1 VRGSRLSASAGKI
14 DSKQEQRLAK
24 KEKYLV
30 GLDIGSTKTCALIAE
45 IADEQ
50 VKFLALGAAE
60 SKGLRKGL
68 IVNLDSTVSSIRRA
82 VEEAESVAN
91 VPVDSAVIGVAGGHV
106 RGINS
111 RGGITLGQRARD
123 IERDDV
129 RRAID
134 AARNITLPDD
144 REVLHVLPHEFIVD
158 AQDGIRDAIGMVGQ
172 KLSVN
177 VHLVTSSVA
186 ATQNLVTAANK
197 AGILINDTVLEPLAS
212 AESCLTQDERDL
224 GCCLLDIGGGT
235 TELIVYGGGVVRH
248 TGAVP
253 VGGDHFT
260 NDLAVGL
267 RTPIPEAEK
276 IKRRHGYAASSF
288 LKEGGAIEIASVG
301 DRPPR
306 NIFAHMLTDIIEPR
320 SMELLALIRDDLQ
333 RAGLD
338 GQIPAGFVLA
348 GGGALLRGLD
358 ELAEQAFHLPVRIA
372 EPKGLADLPEQVAQ
386 PEYATVVGLVLYGAK
401 MRRSAPQRVGNLVS
415 KLKSMFAGAS

>member
-1 VRGSRLSASAGKI
+1 
-14 DSKQEQRLAK
+14 LAK
-24 KEKYLV
+24 KDKYLI
-30 GLDIGSTKTCALIAE
+30 GLDIGSTKTCVLIAE
-45 IADEQ
+45 ADDEQ
-50 VKFLALGAAE
+50 VRFLALGAAE

-82 VEEAESVAN
+82 VEEAEGVAN
-91 VPVDSAVIGVAGGHV
+91 VPVESALIGVAGSHV
-106 RGINS
+106 RGVNS
-111 RGGITLGQRARD
+111 RGGVTLGNRPRD
-123 IERDDV
+123 IEREDV

-134 AARNITLPDD
+134 AARNITLPED
-144 REVLHVLPHEFIVD
+144 REVLHVLPHEFLVD
-158 AQDGIRDAIGMVGQ
+158 AQEGIRDPVGMIGQ
-172 KLSVN
+172 RLETN

-186 ATQNLVTAANK
+186 ATQNLVTAANR
-197 AGILINDTVLEPLAS
+197 AGILISDTVLEPFAS

-248 TGAVP
+248 TSGVA

-267 RTPIPEAEK
+267 RTPIPEAER
-276 IKRRHGYAASSF
+276 IKRHHGCAAASM
-288 LKEGGAIEIASVG
+288 LHEDGAIEIASVG

-306 NIFAHMLTDIIEPR
+306 TIFARMLTDILEPR
-320 SMELLALIRDDLQ
+320 AQELLALIRDDLQ

-338 GQIPAGFVLA
+338 RQIPAGFVLA
-348 GGGALLRGLD
+348 GGGAKLHGLI
-358 ELAEQAFHLPVRIA
+358 ELAEQSFHLPMRIA

-386 PEYATVVGLVLYGAK
+386 PEYATVVGLVMYGAK
-401 MRRSAPQRVGNLVS
+401 ARRSGPQRAGNLVS

>member
-1 VRGSRLSASAGKI
+1 LS
-14 DSKQEQRLAK
+14 K
-24 KEKYLV
+24 KDRYII
-30 GLDIGSTKTCALIAE
+30 GLDVGSTKTCALIAE
-45 IADEQ
+45 VDGEL
-50 VKFLALGAAE
+50 VRFLALGAAE

-82 VEEAESVAN
+82 VEEAEGVAN
-91 VPVDSAVIGVAGGHV
+91 VPVEAAVIGVAGGHV
-106 RGINS
+106 RGVNS
-111 RGGITLGQRARD
+111 RGGVTLGNRARD

-129 RRAID
+129 RRAVD
-134 AARNITLPDD
+134 AARNIVLPED
-144 REVLHVLPHEFIVD
+144 REVLHVLPHEFMVD

-172 KLSVN
+172 RLEAN
-177 VHLVTSSVA
+177 VHLVTSSIA
-186 ATQNLVTAANK
+186 ATQNLVTAANR
-197 AGILINDTVLEPLAS
+197 AGILVSDTVLEPLAS
-212 AESCLTQDERDL
+212 AEACLTQDERDL

-248 TGAVP
+248 TSAVP

-276 IKRRHGYAASSF
+276 IKRRHGCAASS
-288 LKEGGAIEIASVG
+288 LLHEDTSIEIASVG

-306 NIFAHMLTDIIEPR
+306 TIFARMLTDIIEPR
-320 SMELLALIRDDLQ
+320 AMELLALIRDDLK

-348 GGGALLRGLD
+348 GGGARLNGLID
-358 ELAEQAFHLPVRIA
+358 LAEQSFHLPVRIA
-372 EPKGLADLPEQVAQ
+372 EPKGLAELPEQVAQ
-386 PEYATVVGLVLYGAK
+386 PEYATVVGLVMYGAK
-401 MRRSAPQRVGNLVS
+401 TRRNSVQRAGNLVS

>member
-1 VRGSRLSASAGKI
+1 
-14 DSKQEQRLAK
+14 LAK
-24 KEKYLV
+24 KDKYVV

-45 IADEQ
+45 IDEEQ

-82 VEEAESVAN
+82 VEEAE
-91 VPVDSAVIGVAGGHV
+91 GVAGVPVEAALVGVAGAHV
-106 RGINS
+106 RGVNS
-111 RGGITLGQRARD
+111 RGGVTLGHRARD

-134 AARNITLPDD
+134 AARNIALPED

-158 AQDGIRDAIGMVGQ
+158 AQVGIRDAIGMVGQ
-172 KLSVN
+172 RLEAN

-186 ATQNLVTAANK
+186 ATQNLVTAANR
-197 AGILINDTVLEPLAS
+197 AGILVIDTVLEPLAS
-212 AESCLTQDERDL
+212 AESCLTQDEREL

-248 TGAVP
+248 TSAVP

-276 IKRRHGYAASSF
+276 IKRKHGCVSASF
-288 LKEGGAIEIASVG
+288 LAEDGAIEIASVG

-306 NIFAHMLTDIIEPR
+306 TIFARMLTDIIEPR
-320 SMELLALIRDDLQ
+320 AMELLSLIRDDLQ
-333 RAGLD
+333 RAGLN

-348 GGGALLRGLD
+348 GGGARLRGLD
-358 ELAEQAFHLPVRIA
+358 EMAEHGFHLPVRIA
-372 EPKGLADLPEQVAQ
+372 EPKGLADLPELVAQ
-386 PEYATVVGLVLYGAK
+386 PEYATVVGLVLNGAK
-401 MRRSAPQRVGNLVS
+401 MRRTAPQRAGNLVS
-415 KLKSMFAGAS
+415 KLKAMFAGAS

>member
-1 VRGSRLSASAGKI
+1 
-14 DSKQEQRLAK
+14 LAK
-24 KEKYLV
+24 KDKYVV
-30 GLDIGSTKTCALIAE
+30 GLDIGSSKTCALIAE
-45 IADEQ
+45 IDEEQ

-82 VEEAESVAN
+82 VEEAEGVAG
-91 VPVDSAVIGVAGGHV
+91 VPVESALIGVAGAHV
-106 RGINS
+106 RGVNS
-111 RGGITLGQRARD
+111 RGGVTLGHRARD

-134 AARNITLPDD
+134 AARNITLPED

-158 AQDGIRDAIGMVGQ
+158 AQVGIRDAIGMVGRR
-172 KLSVN
+172 LEAN

-186 ATQNLVTAANK
+186 ATQNLVTAANR
-197 AGILINDTVLEPLAS
+197 AGILISDTVLEPLAS

-235 TELIVYGGGVVRH
+235 TEVIVYGGGVVRH
-248 TGAVP
+248 TSAVP

-276 IKRRHGYAASSF
+276 IKRKYGCVSASF
-288 LKEGGAIEIASVG
+288 LTEDGAIEIASVG

-306 NIFAHMLTDIIEPR
+306 TIFARMLTDIIEPR
-320 SMELLALIRDDLQ
+320 AMELLSLIRDDLQ

-338 GQIPAGFVLA
+338 KQIPAGFVMA
-348 GGGALLRGLD
+348 GGGAKLHGLD
-358 ELAEQAFHLPVRIA
+358 EMAEHGFQLPVRIA
-372 EPKGLADLPEQVAQ
+372 EPKGLADLPELVAQ
-386 PEYATVVGLVLYGAK
+386 PEYATVVGLVMYGAK
-401 MRRSAPQRVGNLVS
+401 MRRTAPQRAGNLVS
-415 KLKSMFAGAS
+415 KLKAMFAGAS

>member
-1 VRGSRLSASAGKI
+1 V
-14 DSKQEQRLAK
+14 AK
-24 KEKYLV
+24 KDKYLV

-45 IADEQ
+45 IDGEQ

-82 VEEAESVAN
+82 IEEAESVAN
-91 VPVDSAVIGVAGGHV
+91 VPVESAVIGVAGGHV
-106 RGINS
+106 RGVNS
-111 RGGITLGQRARD
+111 RGGVTLGQRPRD
-123 IERDDV
+123 IEREDV

-134 AARNITLPDD
+134 AARNITLPED
-144 REVLHVLPHEFIVD
+144 REMLHVLPHEFIVD
-158 AQDGIRDAIGMVGQ
+158 AQDGIRDPIGMIGHR
-172 KLSVN
+172 LEAN
-177 VHLVTSSVA
+177 VHIVTSSTS
-186 ATQNLVTAANK
+186 ATQNLVTASNK
-197 AGILINDTVLEPLAS
+197 AGLLVNDTVLEPLAS

-224 GCCLLDIGGGT
+224 GVCLLDIGGGT

-248 TGAVP
+248 TGAIP

-276 IKRRHGYAASSF
+276 IKRHHGCAASSF
-288 LKEGGAIEIASVG
+288 LHEDRAIEIASVG

-306 NIFAHMLTDIIEPR
+306 TIFSRMLTDIIEPR
-320 SMELLALIRDDLQ
+320 AMELLVLIRDDLQ

-348 GGGALLRGLD
+348 GGAARLHGLA
-358 ELAEQAFHLPVRIA
+358 ELAEQSFHLPVRIA
-372 EPKGLADLPEQVAQ
+372 EPKGLVDLPEQVAQ

-401 MRRSAPQRVGNLVS
+401 AERNTPHRSGNLVS
-415 KLKSMFAGAS
+415 KLKAMFAGAS

>member
-1 VRGSRLSASAGKI
+1 
-14 DSKQEQRLAK
+14 LAK
-24 KEKYLV
+24 KDKYLV

-45 IADEQ
+45 IDEGQ

-82 VEEAESVAN
+82 VEEAEGVAG
-91 VPVDSAVIGVAGGHV
+91 VPVESALIGVAGAHV
-106 RGINS
+106 RGVNS
-111 RGGITLGQRARD
+111 RGGVTLGHRARD

-134 AARNITLPDD
+134 AARNITLPED

-158 AQDGIRDAIGMVGQ
+158 AQVGIRDAIGMVGQ
-172 KLSVN
+172 RLEAN

-186 ATQNLVTAANK
+186 ATQNLVTAANR
-197 AGILINDTVLEPLAS
+197 AGILISDTVLEPLAS

-235 TELIVYGGGVVRH
+235 TEVIVYGGSVVRH
-248 TGAVP
+248 TSAVP

-276 IKRRHGYAASSF
+276 IKRKHGCVSASF
-288 LKEGGAIEIASVG
+288 LMEDGAIEIASVG

-306 NIFAHMLTDIIEPR
+306 TIFARMLTDIIEPR
-320 SMELLALIRDDLQ
+320 AMELLSLIRDDLQ
-333 RAGLD
+333 RAGLEK
-338 GQIPAGFVLA
+338 QIPAGFIMA
-348 GGGALLRGLD
+348 GGGAKLHGLD
-358 ELAEQAFHLPVRIA
+358 EMAEHGFQLPVRIA
-372 EPKGLADLPEQVAQ
+372 APKGLADLPELVAQ
-386 PEYATVVGLVLYGAK
+386 PEYATVVGLVMYGAK
-401 MRRSAPQRVGNLVS
+401 MRRTAPHRTENLVA
-415 KLKSMFAGAS
+415 KLKAMFAGAS